1 MKDDFRLELGRA
13 LERIDAA
20 YAELLRLGGRTCD
33 GFYEEDGCLKYGLGV
48 HEGYDIFLS
57 LNGEGSRIYAA
68 TNCHYPSL
76 YVMKDVLPNLK
87 NAAKNLEIEVK
98 NLKEVARVGEAA

>member
-1 MKDDFRLELGRA
+1 MKDDFRLEFDRA
-13 LERIDAA
+13 LERIDTA

-33 GFYEEDGCLKYGLGV
+33 GFREEGDCLKCGLGTY
-48 HEGYDIFLS
+48 EGYDIVLS
-57 LNGEGSRIYAA
+57 VSGEGSSIYAN

-87 NAAKNLEIEVK
+87 NVAKNLEIEVK
-98 NLKEVARVGEAA
+98 NLKEVVRTAEAA